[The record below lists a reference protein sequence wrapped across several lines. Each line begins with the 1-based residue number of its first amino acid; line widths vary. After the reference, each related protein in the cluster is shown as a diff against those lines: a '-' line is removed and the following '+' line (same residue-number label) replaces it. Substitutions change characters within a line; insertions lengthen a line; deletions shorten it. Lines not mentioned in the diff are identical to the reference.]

1 MLLMEGSVL
10 DLKLFI
16 VLQQEQFIECT
27 DKCIELCCFLDFG
40 RSADPKQNVSEM

>member
-27 DKCIELCCFLDFG
+27 DKE
-40 RSADPKQNVSEM
+40 Q

>member
-1 MLLMEGSVL
+1 MEGSVL

-27 DKCIELCCFLDFG
+27 DKEQWAVLLFRFWKICWSQTECLRD
-40 RSADPKQNVSEM
+40 VT

>member
-27 DKCIELCCFLDFG
+27 DKE
-40 RSADPKQNVSEM
+40 